1 VLPGRF
7 PKRRI
12 ADSDPSPV
20 AATRPSGD
28 QQRAELLPDRLR
40 VGLLGIYRS
49 SRFGGGAAVAGALV
63 PGPMSP
69 CWRDRVASSHPYE
82 GGEDMAFVQIIE
94 FRTSNIDEMRKLEEE
109 WEAAAGT
116 ESTARRVITGAD
128 RDDSG
133 RYLQVVFFDSYESA
147 MENSNLPVTQEFS
160 QKMMALSDGSPT
172 FYNLD
177 VVDDRTMA

>member
-1 VLPGRF
+1 
-7 PKRRI
+7 
-12 ADSDPSPV
+12 
-20 AATRPSGD
+20 
-28 QQRAELLPDRLR
+28 
-40 VGLLGIYRS
+40 
-49 SRFGGGAAVAGALV
+49 
-63 PGPMSP
+63 
-69 CWRDRVASSHPYE
+69 
-82 GGEDMAFVQIIE
+82 MAFVQIIE